1 MSDSPALFQRLSHSI
16 SARAAIHAVSLSQ
29 PFSPGHILGLVILRK
44 AAARILA
51 LVKPVGY
58 IYSYADRKAELTFA
72 KSIVYVI
79 L

>member
-1 MSDSPALFQRLSHSI
+1 
-16 SARAAIHAVSLSQ
+16 
-29 PFSPGHILGLVILRK
+29 VILRK